1 MNKRL
6 VIIPTYNERKNI
18 VRLCEK
24 IISMEEGFDILVVD
38 DNSPDGT
45 GELAEKMSSMHP
57 EIHVIRR
64 SGKMG
69 IGSAYIEGFKWG
81 LGKEYELFFEMDAD
95 FSHNPED
102 LLRITGTIR
111 DCDLCVGSRYIEG
124 GGVINWPLWR
134 MLLSKFAARYY
145 TRIITGMPLHD
156 ATSGFKC
163 FRRTVLENIDFNQ
176 IHSEGY
182 SFQIE
187 MHYRIWKKGF
197 QIKEIPIIF
206 TDRQHGLSK
215 MSKKIIFE
223 AIIIVWKIKFSVK

>member
-1 MNKRL
+1 MNRYL
-6 VIIPTYNERKNI
+6 IIIPTYNESKNI

-24 IISMEEGFDILVVD
+24 IMSMEKSFDILVVD

-45 GELAEKMSSMHP
+45 GELAEKMSSMHS
-57 EIHVIRR
+57 EIHVMRR
-64 SGKMG
+64 PSKMG
-69 IGSAYIEGFKWG
+69 IGSAYIEGFQWG
-81 LGKEYELFFEMDAD
+81 LKKDYELFFEMDAD

-102 LLRITGTIR
+102 LFRMTETIN

-145 TRIITGMPLHD
+145 TRVITGMPMND

-163 FRRTVLENIDFNQ
+163 FRRTVLEKIDFNK

-197 QIKEIPIIF
+197 RIKEIPIIF

-223 AIIIVWKIKFSVK
+223 AIIIVWKIKFTVK

>member
-1 MNKRL
+1 MNKCL
-6 VIIPTYNERKNI
+6 IIIPTYNESKNI

-24 IISMEEGFDILVVD
+24 IMSMEKGFDILVVD

-45 GELAEKMSSMHP
+45 GELAEKMSSIHP
-57 EIHVIRR
+57 EIHVISRPA
-64 SGKMG
+64 KMG

-102 LLRITGTIR
+102 LIR
-111 DCDLCVGSRYIEG
+111 MAETVKDCDLCVGSRYIEG

-145 TRIITGMPLHD
+145 TSIITRMPMND

-163 FRRTVLENIDFNQ
+163 FRRTVLENLALDE

-187 MHYRIWKKGF
+187 MHYRVWKKGF
-197 QIKEIPIIF
+197 RIKEIPIIF

-223 AIIIVWKIKFSVK
+223 AIIIVWKIKFTVK